1 MSKPLKRE
9 IKLQKDFEKTQSS
22 HFTKLYLNV
31 FNENFKLE
39 KKRKRRAVINSIL
52 LNFQGN

>member
-9 IKLQKDFEKTQSS
+9 IKLQKDLEKTQSS

-39 KKRKRRAVINSIL
+39 KKQKEKSSY
-52 LNFQGN
+52 